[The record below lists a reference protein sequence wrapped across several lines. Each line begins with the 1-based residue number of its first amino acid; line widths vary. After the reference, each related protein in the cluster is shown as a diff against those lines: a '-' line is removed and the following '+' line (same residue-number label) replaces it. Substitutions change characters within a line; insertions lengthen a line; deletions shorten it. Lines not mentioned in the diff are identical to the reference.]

1 MIEKLKNGNTLITLG
16 EGTVFTGNISES
28 EGDKPF
34 GIYFSDK
41 DSKSENAVIIA
52 LPSNKAIASYMM
64 TLVRFLEAYV
74 DENTDQRMIMG
85 LQLLKRDLE
94 PMLPNQKLKGE

>member
-16 EGTVFTGNISES
+16 EGTVFTGNVSADKSE
-28 EGDKPF
+28 KPF

-41 DSKSENAVIIA
+41 ESKSENAVIIA

-64 TLVRFLEAYV
+64 TLVRFLEAFV
-74 DENTDQRMIMG
+74 DENTDETM
-85 LQLLKRDLE
+85 LNALEVLKKDLE
-94 PMLPNQKLKGE
+94 PMLPKKKES

>member
-16 EGTVFTGNISES
+16 EGTVFTGNVSVDET
-28 EGDKPF
+28 EKPF

-41 DSKSENAVIIA
+41 ESKSENALIIA

-64 TLVRFLEAYV
+64 AMVRFLDAYV
-74 DENTDQRMIMG
+74 DEDTDQQMIDG
-85 LQLLKRDLE
+85 LKGLKEMLE
-94 PMLPNQKLKGE
+94 PMLPQKREV